1 MRVVAVL
8 VLLAATAYADPGDAE
23 LAEGKL
29 LATQRR
35 YKEAIVQFKAARV
48 AAPARPEPDCL
59 VALAYRRLERWAQ
72 ARLFLERC
80 TQASTHPDYY
90 AQLVRE
96 ISAGLQH
103 AGLTEVRF
111 TVNPSDARVSLASFA
126 DDEIVGAREIYL
138 EPGRELVTVQAP
150 GFPPQ
155 QRAIDVPASGPYD
168 VLIDLTKPP
177 PTPSRAS
184 TYVFVASGGAIAIGI
199 VAHVLAASTR
209 TDLTTSAKTY
219 DAEAG
224 TFKTERG
231 IAIGAYAVGAVGVA
245 VGAWLWHRE
254 RIVPI
259 VEARAVGVAWSVT
272 W

>member
-1 MRVVAVL
+1 MRAFAVL
-8 VLLAATAYADPGDAE
+8 LLLATTAHADPGDAE
-23 LAEGKL
+23 LEEGKL

-111 TVNPSDARVSLASFA
+111 TVKPADAQVSLASFA
-126 DDEIVGAREIYL
+126 DDETVGAHAVYL

-150 GFPPQ
+150 GFPSQ
-155 QRAIDVPASGPYD
+155 QRAIDVPANGPYD
-168 VLIDLTKPP
+168 VTIDLTAPP

-184 TYVFVASGGAIAIGI
+184 TYVLVASGGVVAIGV

-209 TDLTTSAKTY
+209 SDLTTSAKTY

-231 IAIGAYAVGAVGVA
+231 IAIGAYAVGAVGLA

-254 RIVPI
+254 RIVPM
-259 VEARAVGVAWSVT
+259 VDAHSAGVAWSTT